1 SCSRCVVVCSQQVDA
16 GFPWQR
22 FRVVLEFDC
31 VGHSPI
37 SSVCAD
43 NNINYVSFST
53 AAPPAGSDPSVMSSR
68 PAYLD
73 SVPFL
78 VFITQG
84 LLMRSDLL
92 QLLESTYNMTLLER
106 SHSLS
111 LQRLGPT
118 HLYDIITVDEGTAIL
133 LQGLAELEQDRACE
147 RVVMRLSAL
156 SLQFTHCWV
165 LLHCTDQ
172 HDSLVC
178 GEVFSNL
185 VLIYSAFVVF
195 GLKSEDLD
203 VKVFLMCDIE
213 DIAQYVHQICQH
225 TLLNSKRDVQSWFNR
240 DWFSV
245 LPTEEEKCLL
255 CFPCV
260 NCAVAQLMLNRAP
273 SLQWLLAASLP
284 ELEAMFP
291 EIPHKVCKLFSDT
304 TAQHRLSTAP
314 CQSESDT
321 VAPLQ
326 TSDVFHPPDY
336 HPHPHPHLPPWLLEG
351 DEPCSASA
359 PPNTHPPPLL
369 THSPGD
375 CPGAAQPK
383 DAGRSSWFG
392 LDCGDS
398 LGQSGSATA
407 SQAWLGDHVQDESC
421 TGPVVV
427 GEQDQWAG
435 EAVPSPGLSCYPLG
449 PPVQLEQGPSVP
461 GKKLPRSAGCRC
473 TGTLLQGGRAP
484 VWAPPPCRHTP
495 PQQQSTGGVCGVGSR
510 GQQRESYS
518 TSPRCR
524 GTERKRPA
532 RAYVGNIMQT

>member
-1 SCSRCVVVCSQQVDA
+1 
-16 GFPWQR
+16 
-22 FRVVLEFDC
+22 
-31 VGHSPI
+31 
-37 SSVCAD
+37 
-43 NNINYVSFST
+43 
-53 AAPPAGSDPSVMSSR
+53 MSSR

-245 LPTEEEKCLL
+245 LPTETIILILTPIFLPGLWKGMSLVQPQLL
-255 CFPCV
+255 PTHT
-260 NCAVAQLMLNRAP
+260 
-273 SLQWLLAASLP
+273 LP
-284 ELEAMFP
+284 RCS
-291 EIPHKVCKLFSDT
+291 H
-304 TAQHRLSTAP
+304 TAP
-314 CQSESDT
+314 GTAPGLPSPRTLGAAAGLGWT
-321 VAPLQ
+321 VETLWVNQGLPQPHRPGWETTSRMRAAQAPL
-326 TSDVFHPPDY
+326 
-336 HPHPHPHLPPWLLEG
+336 LLENRTSG
-351 DEPCSASA
+351 QEKQYHLQVSAA
-359 PPNTHPPPLL
+359 THWGLLYSWSRVPL
-369 THSPGD
+369 S
-375 CPGAAQPK
+375 Q
-383 DAGRSSWFG
+383 GRSSPAVQGADAQARCSRVGG
-392 LDCGDS
+392 L
-398 LGQSGSATA
+398 QSGPRPPAAIPLHSSRAQAVCVESAAEGSRERATA
-407 SQAWLGDHVQDESC
+407 PHLAAEAQRGRDQPGRMWGTSCKQDLGKELRAWLKLRE
-421 TGPVVV
+421 
-427 GEQDQWAG
+427 AG
-435 EAVPSPGLSCYPLG
+435 RP
-449 PPVQLEQGPSVP
+449 
-461 GKKLPRSAGCRC
+461 
-473 TGTLLQGGRAP
+473 GTLAP
-484 VWAPPPCRHTP
+484 TLA
-495 PQQQSTGGVCGVGSR
+495 
-510 GQQRESYS
+510 
-518 TSPRCR
+518 
-524 GTERKRPA
+524 
-532 RAYVGNIMQT
+532 